1 MSTSSHLDDSHSDS
15 GDTNQIVDE
24 LLQNPEERKKL
35 IQKLG
40 LTVSESSRTT
50 PSGTIGSSSHAP
62 FLSGKNGGDNHQP
75 ALPRGP
81 GPSLWWPTP
90 YPNFGFPLPPPG
102 PAPPPVSISS
112 AGPVAPWPYLHCPQ
126 PHPLFQQRES
136 TPVPSTS
143 TPTLVEHSDDQNE
156 EDRLELLSEA
166 EALEFVEFNPSVEP
180 EDAWQPPKQM
190 EAFLEKHFNRAL
202 TPSERKA
209 ILKDFPKPCSKPLEV
224 PKLDEQVKEHIK
236 GKGKDPHYGQ
246 EKSLYKIQ
254 EAVLDVSGPL
264 TCLWGDLLNE
274 EAKYSKQ
281 DILMLIQHS
290 LVLLGS
296 ASHAISQER
305 RKIAWSRI
313 NPKLKS
319 LADEDYGKRE
329 DSFVWPW
336 FSREGIEKVGG

>member
-1 MSTSSHLDDSHSDS
+1 M
-15 GDTNQIVDE
+15 
-24 LLQNPEERKKL
+24 
-35 IQKLG
+35 
-40 LTVSESSRTT
+40 
-50 PSGTIGSSSHAP
+50 
-62 FLSGKNGGDNHQP
+62 
-75 ALPRGP
+75 
-81 GPSLWWPTP
+81 
-90 YPNFGFPLPPPG
+90 
-102 PAPPPVSISS
+102 
-112 AGPVAPWPYLHCPQ
+112 
-126 PHPLFQQRES
+126 
-136 TPVPSTS
+136 
-143 TPTLVEHSDDQNE
+143 
-156 EDRLELLSEA
+156 
-166 EALEFVEFNPSVEP
+166 
-180 EDAWQPPKQM
+180 QM

-224 PKLDEQVKEHIK
+224 PKLDKQVKEHIK

-281 DILMLIQHS
+281 DILMLIQRS

-329 DSFVWPW
+329 DSLFGPGFLYKASKKLEVDKTIRKVSQSGPPPKKARYSKHTSDLRH
-336 FSREGIEKVGG
+336 FLDKGATARYGSGRSQRHQPYQPPKRFQSKRYFQQSKTTQSKTRPSRSEPGQSQD

>member
-1 MSTSSHLDDSHSDS
+1 M
-15 GDTNQIVDE
+15 
-24 LLQNPEERKKL
+24 
-35 IQKLG
+35 
-40 LTVSESSRTT
+40 
-50 PSGTIGSSSHAP
+50 
-62 FLSGKNGGDNHQP
+62 
-75 ALPRGP
+75 
-81 GPSLWWPTP
+81 
-90 YPNFGFPLPPPG
+90 
-102 PAPPPVSISS
+102 
-112 AGPVAPWPYLHCPQ
+112 
-126 PHPLFQQRES
+126 
-136 TPVPSTS
+136 
-143 TPTLVEHSDDQNE
+143 
-156 EDRLELLSEA
+156 
-166 EALEFVEFNPSVEP
+166 EFNPAVEP

-281 DILMLIQHS
+281 DILMLIQRS

-319 LADEDYGKRE
+319 LADEDYGKME
-329 DSFVWPW
+329 DSLFGPGFLEKASKKLEVDKTIRKVSQSGPPPKKARYSKHTSDLRHFWTRAQPLGTAAADPSAT
-336 FSREGIEKVGG
+336 SRTNPQRGSNRRDTSSSRRQPSPRQGRRDRNQARARINPGLPSSLTPTMYFITPPTAFTLPTPLWTSSTCSCKLGLDYRRPLDPQGHPRLQLGAS